1 MPAVNTRKEIAA
13 SEKAANAAHRKVNP
27 QPTAKV
33 KDAEQELLELRR
45 KVANLEKRLSTGAGA
60 KEFLVESPILHDAA
74 AWAELNKG
82 SNARLLRSFMMPSY
96 LQVHAQP
103 MVEAKTGRV
112 KHIRGGA
119 VELIGGRG
127 EFDGEDQARY
137 LSLNYPDY
145 IISRRQADGSYKRFA
160 VVLPAQEAARRGSD
174 EEFYYDE
181 LPQTAR
187 TLAAANPNAT
197 VVPVEAAQG
206 TLIVPTQAGSGHFR
220 HVTNV
225 PENAFTP
232 PTRPQAQM
240 PQAVKDRLAAQA
252 QEADAPSAVLTA
264 V

>member
-1 MPAVNTRKEIAA
+1 MRRRRRMPAVNTRKEIAA
-13 SEKAANAAHRKVNP
+13 SEKAANASHKKVNP

-33 KDAEQELLELRR
+33 KDAEQENLELRR
-45 KVANLEKRLSTGAGA
+45 KIASLEKRLSTGAGA
-60 KEFLVESPILHDAA
+60 KEFLIESPILRDPS

-96 LQVHAQP
+96 LQIHAQP
-103 MVEAKTGRV
+103 LAEARTGRV

-127 EFDGEDQARY
+127 EFDSEDWARY

-145 IISRRQADGSYKRFA
+145 IISQRQSDGSYKRFT
-160 VVLPAQEAARRGSD
+160 VVLPAQQALRSHD

-187 TLAAANPNAT
+187 TLAASNPNAT
-197 VVPVEAAQG
+197 VIPAEAALG
-206 TLIVPTQAGSGHFR
+206 SLVVPA
-220 HVTNV
+220 
-225 PENAFTP
+225 PAPAP

-240 PQAVKDRLAAQA
+240 PQALKERLAAQ
-252 QEADAPSAVLTA
+252 EVEGPSAVLTA
-264 V
+264 VS

>member
-33 KDAEQELLELRR
+33 KSEADELLELRR
-45 KVANLEKRLSTGAGA
+45 KIASLEKRLSGGAGA
-60 KEFLVESPILHDAA
+60 KEFKSESPVLLDTA

-96 LQVHAQP
+96 LQIHSQP
-103 MVEAKTGRV
+103 MPEARTGRT

-127 EFDGEDQARY
+127 EFDNEDWARY
-137 LSLNYPDY
+137 LALNYPDY
-145 IISRRQADGSYKRFA
+145 TISQRQSDGSYKRFT
-160 VVLPAQEAARRGSD
+160 VVLPAQAALRSHD

-197 VVPVEAAQG
+197 VIPVEAAQG
-206 TLIVPTQAGSGHFR
+206 TLIVPS
-220 HVTNV
+220 
-225 PENAFTP
+225 
-232 PTRPQAQM
+232 RPQSQM
-240 PQAVKDRLAAQA
+240 PQAVKERLAAQA
-252 QEADAPSAVLTA
+252 LETDAPEAVLTA

>member
-1 MPAVNTRKEIAA
+1 MAVNTRKEIAA

-127 EFDGEDQARY
+127 EFDSEDWARY

-145 IISRRQADGSYKRFA
+145 IISRRQADGSYKRFTVA
-160 VVLPAQEAARRGSD
+160 LPAQEARRSSD
-174 EEFYYDE
+174 DEFYYDE

-206 TLIVPTQAGSGHFR
+206 TLIVPT
-220 HVTNV
+220 
-225 PENAFTP
+225 
-232 PTRPQAQM
+232 RPQAQM

>member
-1 MPAVNTRKEIAA
+1 MAAVNTRKEIAA
-13 SEKAANAAHRKVNP
+13 SEKAANASHKKVNP

-45 KVANLEKRLSTGAGA
+45 KIASLEKRLSGGAGA
-60 KEFLVESPILHDAA
+60 KEFLIESPILRDEA

-96 LQVHAQP
+96 LQIHAQP
-103 MVEAKTGRV
+103 LVEARTGRV

-127 EFDGEDQARY
+127 EFDSEDWARY

-145 IISRRQADGSYKRFA
+145 IISQRQADGSYKRFT
-160 VVLPAQEAARRGSD
+160 VVLPAQAASLRSHD

-187 TLAAANPNAT
+187 TLAASNPNAT
-197 VVPVEAAQG
+197 VIPAEAALG
-206 TLIVPTQAGSGHFR
+206 SLVVPAPAPAPT
-220 HVTNV
+220 
-225 PENAFTP
+225 PP

-240 PQAVKDRLAAQA
+240 PQALKERLAAQ
-252 QEADAPSAVLTA
+252 EVEGPSAVLTA

>member
-13 SEKAANAAHRKVNP
+13 SEKAANASHKKVNP

-33 KDAEQELLELRR
+33 KDAEQENLELRR
-45 KVANLEKRLSTGAGA
+45 KIASLEKRLSTGAGA
-60 KEFLVESPILHDAA
+60 KEFLIESPILRDEA

-96 LQVHAQP
+96 LQIHAQP
-103 MVEAKTGRV
+103 LVEARTGRV

-127 EFDGEDQARY
+127 EFDSEDWARY

-145 IISRRQADGSYKRFA
+145 IISQRQPDGSYKRFT
-160 VVLPAQEAARRGSD
+160 VVLPTSQAASLRSHD

-187 TLAAANPNAT
+187 TLAASNPNAT
-197 VVPVEAAQG
+197 VIPAEAALG
-206 TLIVPTQAGSGHFR
+206 SLVVPA
-220 HVTNV
+220 
-225 PENAFTP
+225 PAPAPTP
-232 PTRPQAQM
+232 APTRPQAQM
-240 PQAVKDRLAAQA
+240 PQALKERLAAQ
-252 QEADAPSAVLTA
+252 EVEGPSAVLTA

>member
-60 KEFLVESPILHDAA
+60 KEFLVESPILHDPA

-103 MVEAKTGRV
+103 MPEAKTGRV
-112 KHIRGGA
+112 KHIRGGPL
-119 VELIGGRG
+119 ELIGGRG
-127 EFDGEDQARY
+127 EFDSEDWARY

-160 VVLPAQEAARRGSD
+160 VVLPAQEARRSSD

-206 TLIVPTQAGSGHFR
+206 TLIVPT
-220 HVTNV
+220 
-225 PENAFTP
+225 
-232 PTRPQAQM
+232 RPQAQM